1 MSTDHIKHFNQ
12 FLETN
17 LNPSQREAVTHKEGS
32 LLIVAGAGSGKTRVI
47 TTRITHL
54 IMNEHILP
62 SSIIALTF
70 TNKAALEMK
79 ERIEKFLERK
89 HELPFVGTFHSFC
102 LRLLKQNSDL
112 LESPFISILDE
123 DDQHKILQNI
133 INTAGLQKKVTAKQL
148 SYQISQLKNQTID
161 PMQHEMLS
169 LNPMVREAFAAYE
182 KEKKAS
188 RCLDFDDLL
197 LEVVKLFKRNESFKK
212 DFQQRIS
219 HILVD
224 EYQDTNIVQHEL
236 LKQMALTSAVTKT
249 STPFGSSFDSQSSLR
264 MIGDPTAR
272 AEPVEASTRASRSI
286 EANGNNKTSLTSKY
300 KLAVDSLC
308 AVGDEDQSIYS
319 WRGATVSNIMNFSK
333 DFQGTKIIKIEQNY
347 RSVQPI
353 LDLANHVIQHNTN
366 RNPKNL
372 WSEKKGSDRIRT
384 VAFLSEYQEAD
395 AIAQFLKSA
404 SKKQK
409 LSSIAILY
417 RTHFQ
422 SRALEEAFLKNSIPY
437 KIIGGIQ
444 FYERKEIKDILAYLK
459 LVVNPFDRA
468 SFMRVINCPLR
479 GLGTKFE
486 ELFAQTWN
494 QNLFATFK
502 DITAQLITSQE
513 VTGTKK
519 DALVSFVKIFDTISH
534 SDKASN
540 AVQKII
546 NEIAYFTYL
555 KDTYDPEEA
564 MSKIDN
570 VKELIQAINHLES
583 QKITTITDFLDEV
596 ALMQAQIQE
605 GGDEKDPVLLMTLHA
620 AKGLEFDTVIL
631 TGLEEGLLPSSRS
644 LGMEESIEEER
655 RLFYVGITRAQE
667 RLMLS
672 YARYRYQYGTMVDQR
687 PSRFVRE
694 IPSGT
699 VAGFDASYWN
709 NIQISQFF
717 NAWLGYGATPSPQD
731 FTGFAKPKS
740 SLSAF
745 SFKSK
750 TASAPAKAETSET
763 KFSASKTA
771 SASTFAKAGWKKN
784 QPVTHQ
790 KFGVGIVQD
799 IELRANG
806 TTYLEVK
813 FKTGTKKL
821 DASFVKPT

>member
-1 MSTDHIKHFNQ
+1 MSSDYIKQFNDFIQ
-12 FLETN
+12 TN
-17 LNPSQREAVTHKEGS
+17 LNPSQREAVTHKDGS

-54 IMNEHILP
+54 IMNEQVLP
-62 SSIIALTF
+62 SRIIALTF

-102 LRLLKQNSDL
+102 LRLLKQHGDL

-133 INTAGLQKKVTAKQL
+133 INTAGLQKKITAKQL
-148 SYQISQLKNQTID
+148 SYQISQLKNQSID
-161 PMQHEMLS
+161 PSQHELLS

-182 KEKKAS
+182 KEKKVS

-197 LEVVKLFKRNESFKK
+197 LEVVKLFRKNEHFKK

-236 LKQMALTSAVTKT
+236 LKQMALASINPNGNKKT
-249 STPFGSSFDSQSSLR
+249 SGL
-264 MIGDPTAR
+264 
-272 AEPVEASTRASRSI
+272 VK
-286 EANGNNKTSLTSKY
+286 N
-300 KLAVDSLC
+300 KLAIDSLC

-319 WRGATVSNIMNFSK
+319 WRGATVTNIMNFSR

-384 VAFLSEYQEAD
+384 ISFLSEYQEAD
-395 AIAQFLKSA
+395 AIAQFLKIA

-409 LSSIAILY
+409 LNSIAILY

-468 SFMRVINCPLR
+468 SFMRVINCPSR

-486 ELFAQTWN
+486 ELFAHTWN
-494 QNLFATFK
+494 QNLFVTFK
-502 DITAQLITSQE
+502 DIAYQLINTHE

-519 DALVSFVKIFDTISH
+519 DALNSFVKIFDTMSH

-546 NEIAYFTYL
+546 NGIGYYTYL

-564 MSKIDN
+564 ISKIDN

-605 GGDEKDPVLLMTLHA
+605 DGNEKDPVLLMTLHA

-644 LGMEESIEEER
+644 LSFEESIEEER

-699 VAGFDASYWN
+699 VAGYDASYWN
-709 NIQISQFF
+709 NSQISSFF
-717 NAWLGYGATPSPQD
+717 LNWLTPNGSFVSPQD
-731 FTGFAKPKS
+731 FAPFSKPKS
-740 SLSAF
+740 AISDFSIKSKSASANSEKKSEAFLSAG
-745 SFKSK
+745 
-750 TASAPAKAETSET
+750 ALAKV
-763 KFSASKTA
+763 
-771 SASTFAKAGWKKN
+771 GWKKN
-784 QPVTHQ
+784 QPVTHA
-790 KFGVGIVQD
+790 KFGLGIVQD
-799 IELRANG
+799 VELRSNG
-806 TTYLEVK
+806 TTYLEIK
-813 FKTGTKKL
+813 FKTGMKKL
-821 DASFVKPT
+821 DSSFVKPN

>member
-1 MSTDHIKHFNQ
+1 MSTDHISQFNQ
-12 FLETN
+12 FVETN
-17 LNPSQREAVTHKEGS
+17 LNPSQREAVAHKDGS

-54 IMNEHILP
+54 IMNEHVMP
-62 SSIIALTF
+62 SSIVALTF

-133 INTAGLQKKVTAKQL
+133 INSAGLQKKVTAKQL

-161 PMQHEMLS
+161 PTQHEMLS

-182 KEKKAS
+182 KEKIAS

-197 LEVVKLFKRNESFKK
+197 LEVVKLFKKNEKFKK

-236 LKQMALTSAVTKT
+236 LKQMALLPSTTKK
-249 STPFGSSFDSQSSLR
+249 DQ
-264 MIGDPTAR
+264 
-272 AEPVEASTRASRSI
+272 
-286 EANGNNKTSLTSKY
+286 

-319 WRGATVSNIMNFSK
+319 WRGATVTNIMNFSK
-333 DFQGTKIIKIEQNY
+333 DFHGTKIIKIEQNY

-384 VAFLSEYQEAD
+384 IAFLSEYQEAD
-395 AIAQFLKSA
+395 AIAQFLKA
-404 SKKQK
+404 AAKKQK
-409 LSSIAILY
+409 LNSIAILY

-459 LVVNPFDRA
+459 LVVNPYDRA

-486 ELFAQTWN
+486 EQFAQAWN

-502 DITAQLITSQE
+502 DVANQLVTNQE
-513 VTGTKK
+513 VTGIKK
-519 DALVSFVKIFDTISH
+519 DALLLFVKLFDTISP

-546 NEIAYFTYL
+546 NETTYFTYL
-555 KDTYDPEEA
+555 KDTFDPEDA
-564 MSKIDN
+564 INKIDN

-583 QKITTITDFLDEV
+583 QKITTIADFLDEV

-699 VAGFDASYWN
+699 VAGYDASYWN
-709 NIQISQFF
+709 NTQISQFF
-717 NAWLGYGATPSPQD
+717 NAWLVHGMPPSPQD
-731 FTGFAKPKS
+731 FTTFAKPKS
-740 SLSAF
+740 SVSAF

-750 TASAPAKAETSET
+750 SISTVAKTATSEPR
-763 KFSASKTA
+763 FSASKTA
-771 SASTFAKAGWKKN
+771 ASANVFAKGGLKKN

-821 DASFVKPT
+821 DANFVKPT

>member
-1 MSTDHIKHFNQ
+1 MSTDHIKQFND
-12 FLETN
+12 FLQTN
-17 LNPSQREAVTHKEGS
+17 LNPSQREAVTHKDGS

-47 TTRITHL
+47 TARITHL
-54 IMNEHILP
+54 ILNENVLP
-62 SSIIALTF
+62 STIIALTF

-79 ERIEKFLERK
+79 ERIEKFLNTK
-89 HELPFVGTFHSFC
+89 QALPFVGTFHSFC
-102 LRLLKQNSDL
+102 LRLLKQHADL

-148 SYQISQLKNQTID
+148 SYQISQLKNQTIE
-161 PMQHEMLS
+161 PTHHEIYS

-197 LEVVKLFKRNESFKK
+197 LEVVKLFRKNESFKK
-212 DFQQRIS
+212 DFQQRIA

-236 LKQMALTSAVTKT
+236 LKQMALISGTTKK
-249 STPFGSSFDSQSSLR
+249 DQR
-264 MIGDPTAR
+264 
-272 AEPVEASTRASRSI
+272 
-286 EANGNNKTSLTSKY
+286 
-300 KLAVDSLC
+300 LAIDSLC

-319 WRGATVSNIMNFSK
+319 WRGATVTNIMNFSK
-333 DFQGTKIIKIEQNY
+333 DFYGTKIIKIEQNY

-395 AIAQFLKSA
+395 AIAQFLKTA

-409 LSSIAILY
+409 LNSIAILY

-486 ELFAQTWN
+486 EQFALAWN

-502 DITAQLITSQE
+502 DIAQQLVASNE

-519 DALVSFVKIFDTISH
+519 DALLSFVKLFDTISH
-534 SDKASN
+534 ADKASN

-555 KDTYDPEEA
+555 KDTYDPEDA

-605 GGDEKDPVLLMTLHA
+605 EGDEKDPVLLMTLHA

-644 LGMEESIEEER
+644 LSLEESIEEER

-694 IPSGT
+694 IPSNT
-699 VAGFDASYWN
+699 IAGYDASYWN
-709 NIQISQFF
+709 NTQISQFF
-717 NAWLGYGATPSPQD
+717 LNWLSHGGSFASPQD
-731 FTGFAKPKS
+731 FSMFAKPKS
-740 SLSAF
+740 SVSAF
-745 SFKSK
+745 AIK
-750 TASAPAKAETSET
+750 AK
-763 KFSASKTA
+763 SASVNSANRISSNNTKPA
-771 SASTFAKAGWKKN
+771 SGANAGFKKN
-784 QPVTHQ
+784 QPVSHA
-790 KFGVGIVQD
+790 KFGLGIVQD
-799 IELRANG
+799 IELRSNG
-806 TTYLEVK
+806 ATYLEIK

-821 DASFVKPT
+821 DSSFVKAC

>member
-1 MSTDHIKHFNQ
+1 MSTDHISQFNQ
-12 FLETN
+12 FMQTN

-54 IMNEHILP
+54 IMNENVFP
-62 SSIIALTF
+62 STIIALTF

-79 ERIEKFLERK
+79 ERIEKFLDRK
-89 HELPFVGTFHSFC
+89 QELPFVGTFHSFC
-102 LRLLKQNSDL
+102 LRLLKQHADL

-133 INTAGLQKKVTAKQL
+133 INGSGLQKKITAKQL
-148 SYQISQLKNQTID
+148 SYQISQLKNQTIE
-161 PMQHEMLS
+161 PTQHEMLS

-197 LEVVKLFKRNESFKK
+197 LEIVKLFKKNESFKK
-212 DFQQRIS
+212 DFQQRIR

-236 LKQMALTSAVTKT
+236 LKQMALIT
-249 STPFGSSFDSQSSLR
+249 
-264 MIGDPTAR
+264 
-272 AEPVEASTRASRSI
+272 
-286 EANGNNKTSLTSKY
+286 GNNKKDQ

-319 WRGATVSNIMNFSK
+319 WRGATVTNIMNFSK
-333 DFQGTKIIKIEQNY
+333 DFHGTQIIKIEQNY

-353 LDLANHVIQHNTN
+353 LDLANHVIKYNTN

-372 WSEKKGSDRIRT
+372 WSEKKGADRIRT
-384 VAFLSEYQEAD
+384 ISFLSEYQEAD
-395 AIAQFLKSA
+395 AIAQFLKAA

-409 LSSIAILY
+409 LNSIAILY

-422 SRALEEAFLKNSIPY
+422 SRAIEEALLKNSIPY

-468 SFMRVINCPLR
+468 SFMRVINCPQR
-479 GLGTKFE
+479 GLGAKFE
-486 ELFAQTWN
+486 ELFAHTWN

-502 DITAQLITSQE
+502 DITHQLIETKE

-519 DALVSFVKIFDTISH
+519 DALLSFVKLFDTISH
-534 SDKASN
+534 TDKPSH

-546 NEIAYFTYL
+546 NEVAYFSYL
-555 KDTYDPEEA
+555 KDTHDPEEA

-570 VKELIQAINHLES
+570 VKELIQAIDHLES
-583 QKITTITDFLDEV
+583 QKITTISDFLDEV

-605 GGDEKDPVLLMTLHA
+605 EGDEKDPVLLMTLHA

-644 LGMEESIEEER
+644 LTFEESIEEER

-672 YARYRYQYGTMVDQR
+672 YSRYRYQYGTMVDQR

-694 IPSGT
+694 IPSCT
-699 VAGFDASYWN
+699 VTGYDASYWN
-709 NIQISQFF
+709 TAQMNQFF
-717 NAWLGYGATPSPQD
+717 LNWLTPGSLFASPQD
-731 FTGFAKPKS
+731 FATFVKPKTTI
-740 SLSAF
+740 SAF

-750 TASAPAKAETSET
+750 ATETKSEKSEHTSKASKTTASAGI
-763 KFSASKTA
+763 
-771 SASTFAKAGWKKN
+771 FAKAGFKKN
-784 QPVTHQ
+784 QPVSHA

-799 IELRANG
+799 IELRSNG
-806 TTYLEVK
+806 TTYLEIK
-813 FKTGTKKL
+813 FKTGIKKL
-821 DASFVKPT
+821 DSSFVKAC

>member
-1 MSTDHIKHFNQ
+1 MSSNHIKQFNDFIQ
-12 FLETN
+12 TN
-17 LNPSQREAVTHKEGS
+17 LNPSQREAVTHKDGS

-54 IMNEHILP
+54 IMNEQIVP

-79 ERIEKFLERK
+79 ERIEKFLERQ

-102 LRLLKQNSDL
+102 LRLLKQHGDL
-112 LESPFISILDE
+112 LESHFISILDE

-133 INTAGLQKKVTAKQL
+133 INNAGLQKKVTAKQL
-148 SYQISQLKNQTID
+148 SYQISQLKNQSID
-161 PMQHEMLS
+161 PSQHELLS

-197 LEVVKLFKRNESFKK
+197 LEVVKLFKKNENFKK

-236 LKQMALTSAVTKT
+236 LKQMALTSDKK
-249 STPFGSSFDSQSSLR
+249 SSNPFASIEREARVERSSFDPNR
-264 MIGDPTAR
+264 
-272 AEPVEASTRASRSI
+272 
-286 EANGNNKTSLTSKY
+286 NKKTSGLVKN
-300 KLAVDSLC
+300 KLAIDSLC

-319 WRGATVSNIMNFSK
+319 WRGATVTNIMNFSR

-353 LDLANHVIQHNTN
+353 LDLANQVIAHNTN

-384 VAFLSEYQEAD
+384 ISFLSEYQEAD
-395 AIAQFLKSA
+395 AIAQFLKTA

-409 LSSIAILY
+409 LNSIAILY

-468 SFMRVINCPLR
+468 SFMRVINCPSR
-479 GLGTKFE
+479 GLGIKFE
-486 ELFAQTWN
+486 ELFAHTWN

-502 DITAQLITSQE
+502 DIANQLITSQE

-519 DALVSFVKIFDTISH
+519 DALNSFVKIFDTISH

-546 NEIAYFTYL
+546 NEIGYYTYL

-605 GGDEKDPVLLMTLHA
+605 DGDKKDPVLLMTLHA
-620 AKGLEFDTVIL
+620 AKGLEFHTVIL

-644 LGMEESIEEER
+644 LSFEESIEEER

-699 VAGFDASYWN
+699 VASYDASYWN
-709 NIQISQFF
+709 NSQISQFF
-717 NAWLGYGATPSPQD
+717 LNWLMPNGSFVSPQD
-731 FTGFAKPKS
+731 FASFSKPKS
-740 SLSAF
+740 GISSFSLKSQSARVN
-745 SFKSK
+745 
-750 TASAPAKAETSET
+750 AKNKVSILNTTSNMPQ
-763 KFSASKTA
+763 
-771 SASTFAKAGWKKN
+771 GIWKKN
-784 QPVTHQ
+784 QPVSHA
-790 KFGVGIVQD
+790 KFGLGIVQD
-799 IELRANG
+799 VELRSNG
-806 TTYLEVK
+806 TTYLEIK

-821 DASFVKPT
+821 DSSFVKPS

>member
-1 MSTDHIKHFNQ
+1 MVFAATLFICTKLFICYTKIQQNFDLWNIMSSDHISQFNQ
-12 FLETN
+12 FIETN
-17 LNPSQREAVTHKEGS
+17 LNPSQKEAVTHKSGS

-54 IMNEHILP
+54 IMNEHVFP
-62 SSIIALTF
+62 SGIVALTF

-79 ERIEKFLERK
+79 ERIEKFLDRK

-102 LRLLKQNSDL
+102 LRLLKQNGDL
-112 LESPFISILDE
+112 LEFPFISILDE

-133 INTAGLQKKVTAKQL
+133 INAAGLQKKVTAKQL
-148 SYQISQLKNQTID
+148 SYQISQLKNQTIE
-161 PMQHEMLS
+161 PSQHETLT

-197 LEVVKLFKRNESFKK
+197 LEVVKLFRKNEQFKK
-212 DFQQRIS
+212 DFQQRVS

-236 LKQMALTSAVTKT
+236 LKQMALISGATKK
-249 STPFGSSFDSQSSLR
+249 DQ
-264 MIGDPTAR
+264 
-272 AEPVEASTRASRSI
+272 
-286 EANGNNKTSLTSKY
+286 
-300 KLAVDSLC
+300 KLAIESLC

-319 WRGATVSNIMNFSK
+319 WRGATVTNIMNFSK

-404 SKKQK
+404 AKKQK

-422 SRALEEAFLKNSIPY
+422 SRALEEALLKNSIPY

-486 ELFAQTWN
+486 EQFAHTWN

-502 DITAQLITSQE
+502 DIANQMITTQE

-519 DALVSFVKIFDTISH
+519 DALLSFTKIFENLSH
-534 SDKASN
+534 TDKASKT
-540 AVQKII
+540 VQRII
-546 NEIAYFTYL
+546 NEIGYFTYL

-564 MSKIDN
+564 ISKIDN
-570 VKELIQAINHLES
+570 IKELIQAIDHLES
-583 QKITTITDFLDEV
+583 QKITTISDFLDEV

-644 LGMEESIEEER
+644 LSFEESIEEER

-699 VAGFDASYWN
+699 VAAYDASYWN
-709 NIQISQFF
+709 NTQISQFF
-717 NAWLGYGATPSPQD
+717 LNWLTPSGSFVSPQN
-731 FTGFAKPKS
+731 FTSFSKPKS
-740 SLSAF
+740 VLSAF
-745 SFKSK
+745 AIKSK
-750 TASAPAKAETSET
+750 SLNTNSENGPVRHSSERATAE
-763 KFSASKTA
+763 F
-771 SASTFAKAGWKKN
+771 KKN

-806 TTYLEVK
+806 TTYLEIK

-821 DASFVKPT
+821 DASFVKPS

>member
-1 MSTDHIKHFNQ
+1 MISDRISQFNQ
-12 FLETN
+12 FVETN
-17 LNPSQREAVTHKEGS
+17 LNPSQREAVTHKDGS

-54 IMNEHILP
+54 IMNEQVMP

-89 HELPFVGTFHSFC
+89 YELPFVGTFHSFC

-133 INTAGLQKKVTAKQL
+133 INGAGLQKKVTAKQL
-148 SYQISQLKNQTID
+148 SYQISQLKNQSID
-161 PMQHEMLS
+161 PSQHESLS

-182 KEKKAS
+182 KEKIAS

-197 LEVVKLFKRNESFKK
+197 LEVVKLFRKNEKFKK

-236 LKQMALTSAVTKT
+236 LKQMALIPSATKKE
-249 STPFGSSFDSQSSLR
+249 Q
-264 MIGDPTAR
+264 
-272 AEPVEASTRASRSI
+272 
-286 EANGNNKTSLTSKY
+286 

-319 WRGATVSNIMNFSK
+319 WRGATVTNIMNFSK

-384 VAFLSEYQEAD
+384 IAFLSEYQEAD
-395 AIAQFLKSA
+395 SIAQFLKSA

-409 LSSIAILY
+409 LNSIAILY

-459 LVVNPFDRA
+459 LVVNPYDRA

-486 ELFAQTWN
+486 EQFAQTWN

-502 DITAQLITSQE
+502 DITNQLIVNQE
-513 VTGTKK
+513 ITGIKK
-519 DALVSFVKIFDTISH
+519 DAVLSFIKLFDTISPH
-534 SDKASN
+534 DKASS

-546 NEIAYFTYL
+546 SEVAYFTYL
-555 KDTYDPEEA
+555 KDTFDPEEA
-564 MSKIDN
+564 ISKIDN

-583 QKITTITDFLDEV
+583 QKITTIADFLDEV

-644 LGMEESIEEER
+644 LGIEESIEEER

-699 VAGFDASYWN
+699 MAGYDASYWN
-709 NIQISQFF
+709 NTQISHFF
-717 NAWLGYGATPSPQD
+717 NAWLVQGMPTSPQD
-731 FTGFAKPKS
+731 FTTFAKPKS
-740 SLSAF
+740 NISAF

-750 TASAPAKAETSET
+750 TVSAPIKTQSSET
-763 KFSASKTA
+763 KLSSSKNILSDGA
-771 SASTFAKAGWKKN
+771 FAKAGFKKN

-799 IELRANG
+799 VELRANG
-806 TTYLEVK
+806 ITYLEVK
-813 FKTGTKKL
+813 FKIGTKKL
-821 DASFVKPT
+821 DANFVKATYSSSSGN

>member
-1 MSTDHIKHFNQ
+1 MSLDYIRQFND
-12 FLETN
+12 FMASS
-17 LNPSQREAVTHKEGS
+17 LNPSQREAVTHKDGS
-32 LLIVAGAGSGKTRVI
+32 VLIVAGAGSGKTRVI

-54 IMNEHILP
+54 IVNEQVMP

-102 LRLLKQNSDL
+102 LRLLKQNADL

-133 INTAGLQKKVTAKQL
+133 INAAGLQKKVTAKNL

-161 PMQHEMLS
+161 PLQHDSLS

-197 LEVVKLFKRNESFKK
+197 LEVVKLFRKNESFKK

-236 LKQMALTSAVTKT
+236 LKQMALVP
-249 STPFGSSFDSQSSLR
+249 STAQKD
-264 MIGDPTAR
+264 
-272 AEPVEASTRASRSI
+272 
-286 EANGNNKTSLTSKY
+286 K

-319 WRGATVSNIMNFSK
+319 WRGATVTNIMNFSK
-333 DFQGTKIIKIEQNY
+333 DFAGTKIIKIEQNY

-353 LDLANHVIQHNTN
+353 LDLANQVIAHNTN

-372 WSEKKGSDRIRT
+372 WSEKKGSDRIR
-384 VAFLSEYQEAD
+384 AISFLSEYQEAD
-395 AIAQFLKSA
+395 AIAQFLKTA

-409 LSSIAILY
+409 LNSIAILY

-486 ELFAQTWN
+486 EQFAHTWN

-502 DITAQLITSQE
+502 DIAHQLIDTHE
-513 VTGTKK
+513 VTGIKK
-519 DALVSFVKIFDTISH
+519 DALNAFVKIFDTISH
-534 SDKASN
+534 TDKASK

-546 NEIAYFTYL
+546 NEIGYFTYL

-570 VKELIQAINHLES
+570 VKELIQAIDHLES

-605 GGDEKDPVLLMTLHA
+605 GSDEKDPVLLMTLHA
-620 AKGLEFDTVIL
+620 AKGLEFNTVIL

-644 LGMEESIEEER
+644 LSFEESIEEER

-694 IPSGT
+694 IPAGT
-699 VAGFDASYWN
+699 VASYDASYWSPM
-709 NIQISQFF
+709 QMSQFF
-717 NAWLGYGATPSPQD
+717 SNWLSGSVTAPQD
-731 FTGFAKPKS
+731 FGAFAQPKRSGSAFAIKSTSSSFGSPKPASADDAKPKIIHGG
-740 SLSAF
+740 F
-745 SFKSK
+745 
-750 TASAPAKAETSET
+750 
-763 KFSASKTA
+763 
-771 SASTFAKAGWKKN
+771 KKN
-784 QPVTHQ
+784 QPVSHQ

-806 TTYLEVK
+806 VTYLEVK

-821 DASFVKPT
+821 DSSFVKPT